1 MDFILFLA
9 FLCVFGAYFYGRSGL
24 TFRNDFMRFMVFSAI
39 GVLLGYFTILGF
51 VYVLSFFCIASIC
64 DPLATFVYSIYGSIY
79 GSFAGFVIAVIAYAH
94 NKFPTGIAFMS
105 FIVFPLGVVLGTEL
119 SDDFYGGIFMGLI
132 SSALVFY
139 INSMISSFT
148 DTEKRKNDEKTK
160 RSNS

>member
-51 VYVLSFFCIASIC
+51 VYVLSFLCIAGTC
-64 DPLATFVYSIYGSIY
+64 EPMATFVYSIYGGTY
-79 GSFAGFVIAVIAYAH
+79 GAFAGFVIAVIVYTH

-105 FIVFPLGVVLGTEL
+105 FIVFPLGVVLGMEL
-119 SDDFYGGIFMGLI
+119 SDDFYGGIFMSLI
-132 SSALVFY
+132 SSVLVFY
-139 INSMISSFT
+139 INSLIASLN
-148 DTEKRKNDEKTK
+148 DTKKRKNNEKTK
-160 RSNS
+160 GY